1 MTATMLTGADIQALK
16 DYVSAPGNF
25 GQNQADSTVRL
36 HVTHSNL
43 KAEFMELRMDLHVR
57 STFAYIVDMTTC
69 SQDTLLVPLEYL
81 EDSAQCLMIAKGSK
95 DLCPVYIACR

>member
-25 GQNQADSTVRL
+25 GQNQAESTVRL

-43 KAEFMELRMDLHVR
+43 KAEFMELRMDLYVR
-57 STFAYIVDMTTC
+57 STVTYVFDVTPF
-69 SQDTLLVPLEYL
+69 SQHILL
-81 EDSAQCLMIAKGSK
+81 SSS
-95 DLCPVYIACR
+95 

>member
-25 GQNQADSTVRL
+25 GQNQAETTVRL

-57 STFAYIVDMTTC
+57 STSYIHISHEIVFRTHFAQSIM
-69 SQDTLLVPLEYL
+69 
-81 EDSAQCLMIAKGSK
+81 A
-95 DLCPVYIACR
+95 